1 MEEEVYKIIPEKEL
15 HAHGIHTA
23 MESMAC
29 ADFSTIKRFL
39 ENLDLY
45 LMDIKHMEPEKHKA
59 FTGRSNGRCRNAVS
73 AIDAGTFRGGVQSR
87 TEGSDWWM
95 KNQKTTKTD
104 KNQQKTTKNNDFLLT
119 SRRVCT
125 II

>member
-29 ADFSTIKRFL
+29 ADFSTIRRFL

-73 AIDAGTFRGGVQSR
+73 AIDAGTSRGGAQSR

-95 KNQKTTKTD
+95 KNQKP
-104 KNQQKTTKNNDFLLT
+104 QKQIKINKKPQNIMIF
-119 SRRVCT
+119 C
-125 II
+125 